1 MSYSSL
7 NTARSAVSNLDFDI
21 GQNPNHVSIGK
32 HFLVSKYLK
41 GVFHEIKPV
50 PKYRSI
56 WSVDPV
62 LDYLF
67 SLWPLD
73 KLPLKELSL
82 KLVLLVA
89 LTTGQRCQTL
99 TFLDISAEYMAKSV
113 DCYRFSL
120 TEHIK
125 QDRPGRVFG
134 SLCLYKY
141 TVKELYRNIYIY
153 I

>member
-67 SLWPLD
+67 FFMA
-73 KLPLKELSL
+73 
-82 KLVLLVA
+82 VRQVA
-89 LTTGQRCQTL
+89 AQGAFAQISVTGCFNDWTAVSDV
-99 TFLDISAEYMAKSV
+99 DI
-113 DCYRFSL
+113 
-120 TEHIK
+120 
-125 QDRPGRVFG
+125 FG
-134 SLCLYKY
+134 HLGGVYG
-141 TVKELYRNIYIY
+141 
-153 I
+153 